1 MDLGLSHNPID
12 SFRAFQQ
19 RILHAYEHMIDT
31 ALYELLRLN
40 AMLSV
45 KQQQRLLRE
54 AVENVLPNE

>member
-1 MDLGLSHNPID
+1 
-12 SFRAFQQ
+12 
-19 RILHAYEHMIDT
+19 MIDT
-31 ALYELLRLN
+31 APYNLLRLD